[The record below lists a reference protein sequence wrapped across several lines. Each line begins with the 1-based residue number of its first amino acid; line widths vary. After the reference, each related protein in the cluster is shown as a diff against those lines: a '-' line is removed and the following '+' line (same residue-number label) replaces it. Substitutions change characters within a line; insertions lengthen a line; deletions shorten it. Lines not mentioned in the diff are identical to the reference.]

1 MIRRRDFITLLGGAA
16 AAWPLAARAQRPIVI
31 GYLDYG
37 SLEARRE
44 IVVPVLRGLAESG
57 YVEGRNLAIEYR
69 FAPVSDFDLLTGLA
83 ADLVKRQVAAIVVP
97 GGTEASAAKRATQT
111 IPIIFATA
119 GDPVGELVTS
129 LNRPGGNVTGV
140 SSLISTVTAKRLE
153 LLHELTPGATSL
165 AYLANLVTSGVSKA
179 ETRELQAAA
188 QTLGLRLLILS
199 ASDPSEFEVAFAAMV
214 REGAGGLVVSGSRFF
229 TLADYTGQLIALA
242 ARYGVPA
249 IYARREGAAAG
260 GLMSY
265 GTDFP
270 EMYRQVG
277 MYAGRILKGEN
288 PADLPVQQVTKM
300 ELVINMKTAKALGV
314 TFPLTL
320 IGRADEVIE

>member
-1 MIRRRDFITLLGGAA
+1 MRRRDFITLLGGAA
-16 AAWPLAARAQRPIVI
+16 TAWPLAARAQQPTVI

-44 IVVPVLRGLAESG
+44 IVAAVLRGLAESG
-57 YVEGRNLAIEYR
+57 YVEGRNLTVEYR
-69 FAPVSDFDLLTGLA
+69 FAPVSNFDLLSGLA
-83 ADLVKRQVAAIVVP
+83 ADLANRQVAAIVVP
-97 GGTEASAAKRATQT
+97 GGTEASAAKTATRN

-119 GDPVGELVTS
+119 GDPIDGGLDTS

-153 LLHELTPGATSL
+153 LLHEFMPGATSL
-165 AYLANLVTSGVSKA
+165 AFLGNLTTRGVWEA
-179 ETRELQAAA
+179 ETRDLQAAA
-188 QTLGLRLLILS
+188 QTLGLRLLTLS
-199 ASDPSEFEVAFAAMV
+199 AGDPSEFEAAFAAIA
-214 REGAGGLVVSGSRFF
+214 RERAGGLVVSGSRFF
-229 TLADYTGQLIALA
+229 TLADYTDQLAALA
-242 ARYGVPA
+242 ARHRVPA
-249 IYARREGAAAG
+249 IYARREAAAAG

-270 EMYRQVG
+270 EMYRQVRI
-277 MYAGRILKGEN
+277 YAGRALKGEK

-300 ELVINMKTAKALGV
+300 ELVINMKTARGLGL

-320 IGRADEVIE
+320 VGRADEVIE